1 MEPDP
6 PIISRITIKAVNN
19 SCSLTVEWNPASV
32 GNQCPIKAY
41 TVYYREVLPDA
52 TKQRWRGEL
61 VSQPTSY
68 RLNLKNLKC
77 ETEYEIAVTAN
88 NTKGESAK
96 SKSMIRLTAGKIAL
110 YWQTQTQTHGHT
122 RTHTHTHTHTHARAR
137 ARAFLYQDTAKYCVA
152 EFDQLMFSIWCTIY
166 AGIFFHSFLSYCILQ
181 MGPKVS
187 FPGVKLQGLLC
198 RAFCYFSSLAS

>member
-96 SKSMIRLTAGKIAL
+96 SKSVKKRTTGKIYL
-110 YWQTQTQTHGHT
+110 Y
-122 RTHTHTHTHTHARAR
+122 
-137 ARAFLYQDTAKYCVA
+137 
-152 EFDQLMFSIWCTIY
+152 
-166 AGIFFHSFLSYCILQ
+166 
-181 MGPKVS
+181 
-187 FPGVKLQGLLC
+187 
-198 RAFCYFSSLAS
+198 